1 MNSNF
6 MFNQPVVGLPDG
18 VALLSTDAAKEAIDK
33 GEFGLL
39 VDVRSEE
46 EWNNGRLPGAVH
58 APIKDVSQLSKLE
71 PHKEE
76 KILLYCR
83 TQRRSSMI
91 ARLLHEKGYRGLNVM
106 NGGFT
111 GWDQK
116 GYPKV

>member
-1 MNSNF
+1 
-6 MFNQPVVGLPDG
+6 MFSQPAINLPDG
-18 VALLSTDAAKEAIDK
+18 VELLSTDAAKEAIDK

-39 VDVRSEE
+39 ADVRTEE

-58 APIKDVSQLSKLE
+58 APIKDTSQLDRFE
-71 PHKEE
+71 PHKEG

-83 TQRRSSMI
+83 TQRRSSQI
-91 ARLLHEKGYRGLNVM
+91 ARLLHEKGYRGLTVM

-111 GWDQK
+111 GWDKK